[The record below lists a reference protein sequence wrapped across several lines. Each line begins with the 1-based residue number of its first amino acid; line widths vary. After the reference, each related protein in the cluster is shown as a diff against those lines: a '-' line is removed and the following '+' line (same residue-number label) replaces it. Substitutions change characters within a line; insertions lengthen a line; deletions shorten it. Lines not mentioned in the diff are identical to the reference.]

1 MSNNIKVY
9 NWGILAPGKI
19 AHKFAEGLKLTN
31 NGRLYAVA
39 SRNSDRAS
47 EFASKYNAEKAYG
60 SYQELMLD
68 KKVDII
74 YIASPHHLHF
84 EHTRDCLMAEKA
96 VLCEKPSSINSRQY
110 KNLITLAGEKK
121 VFMMDALWTRFH
133 PHIIKVNELVQAGE
147 LGELKFLQADFGF
160 KADYDPKG
168 RLFNPELGGGTI
180 LDIGIYPIFLSLLL
194 LGYPEDI
201 QVKSVIGKTGVD
213 ESVGMIFKH
222 SNGAISSL
230 NCTFLAN
237 TETRANIS
245 GEKGQII
252 IPGFWFK
259 PSSFQLITEH
269 NDQQHFQFKEN
280 DNGYQYEA
288 NEVMKCL
295 DEKKLESL
303 IIPHKFTFDL
313 LHLMDEVRGKAG
325 IRYKEDSEKY

>member
-110 KNLITLAGEKK
+110 KSLITLAGEKK
-121 VFMMDALWTRFH
+121 SIYDGCIMDKIS
-133 PHIIKVNELVQAGE
+133 PS
-147 LGELKFLQADFGF
+147 
-160 KADYDPKG
+160 Y
-168 RLFNPELGGGTI
+168 
-180 LDIGIYPIFLSLLL
+180 Y
-194 LGYPEDI
+194 
-201 QVKSVIGKTGVD
+201 KSK
-213 ESVGMIFKH
+213 
-222 SNGAISSL
+222 
-230 NCTFLAN
+230 
-237 TETRANIS
+237 
-245 GEKGQII
+245 
-252 IPGFWFK
+252 
-259 PSSFQLITEH
+259 
-269 NDQQHFQFKEN
+269 
-280 DNGYQYEA
+280 
-288 NEVMKCL
+288 
-295 DEKKLESL
+295 
-303 IIPHKFTFDL
+303 
-313 LHLMDEVRGKAG
+313 
-325 IRYKEDSEKY
+325 